1 MKKIVKIILLSGS
14 IAMMSPLIATE
25 NNKVAQDTKREFAD
39 SNVSQTSASV
49 EVITEPIS
57 KTEKKEKV
65 AETPV
70 EQKQDKGIHQI
81 IKEKISEGG
90 IEFMSIVLICL
101 IIGLIISVERVI
113 TLSLSSSNVKKL
125 INQVGDAM
133 NKGGI
138 DGARESCR
146 KTKGPIAGIFAQGLN
161 RVDEGLEAVEKS
173 IENYGSAE
181 MGKLE
186 KGLTWISLFI
196 ALAPMFGFMG
206 TVIGMIDAFDTIQ
219 TAEEIQIAQVAGG
232 IKTALLTTVAGL
244 IVAIILQVFYN
255 YIVSKIDSISGQMED
270 ATNDFIDLLVVT
282 KQFK

>member
-1 MKKIVKIILLSGS
+1 MKKLTKTV
-14 IAMMSPLIATE
+14 LIAGALFLI
-25 NNKVAQDTKREFAD
+25 NPASIFAGE
-39 SNVSQTSASV
+39 V
-49 EVITEPIS
+49 EAAVTQEP
-57 KTEKKEKV
+57 
-65 AETPV
+65 
-70 EQKQDKGIHQI
+70 GIHQV

-125 INQVGDAM
+125 LNDVGQSL
-133 NKGGI
+133 KSGGV
-138 DGARESCR
+138 AEAQELCKS
-146 KTKGPIAGIFAQGLN
+146 TKGPVAGIFAQGFN
-161 RVDEGLEAVEKS
+161 RVNLGMEAVEKS
-173 IENYGSAE
+173 IENYGGSE
-181 MGKLE
+181 IGKLE

-206 TVIGMIDAFDTIQ
+206 TVIGMIAAFDTIE

-255 YIVSKIDSISGQMED
+255 YIVSKIDAISAEMED
-270 ATNDFIDLLVVT
+270 ATNDFMDLLILT
-282 KQFK
+282 DQFKK

>member
-1 MKKIVKIILLSGS
+1 MKKLVKIILLSGS
-14 IAMMSPLIATE
+14 IAMMSPLTAAATTNE
-25 NNKVAQDTKREFAD
+25 VASETSTETVDSSTTTTDTIQEAA
-39 SNVSQTSASV
+39 VTAAPV
-49 EVITEPIS
+49 ET
-57 KTEKKEKV
+57 KTEE
-65 AETPV
+65 AAPI
-70 EQKQDKGIHQI
+70 EQKQEKGIHQI

-133 NKGGI
+133 QQGGLE
-138 DGARESCR
+138 AAKESCR

-173 IENYGSAE
+173 IENYGGAE

>member
-1 MKKIVKIILLSGS
+1 MKKLFKIILLSGS
-14 IAMMSPLIATE
+14 IAMMSPLMAAETKEVSKGTTTE
-25 NNKVAQDTKREFAD
+25 LAD
-39 SNVSQTSASV
+39 SNVSQVDTSIQ
-49 EVITEPIS
+49 VITEPATIKET
-57 KTEKKEKV
+57 KTEEPV
-65 AETPV
+65 V
-70 EQKQDKGIHQI
+70 EQKQEKGIHQI

-125 INQVGDAM
+125 INKVGDAM
-133 NKGGI
+133 KTGGI
-138 DGARESCR
+138 DAARESCR

-173 IENYGSAE
+173 IENYGGAE

-255 YIVSKIDSISGQMED
+255 YILSKIDSISGQMED

>member
-1 MKKIVKIILLSGS
+1 
-14 IAMMSPLIATE
+14 MMSPLMATE
-25 NNKVAQDTKREFAD
+25 NNAIAD
-39 SNVSQTSASV
+39 SNVT
-49 EVITEPIS
+49 
-57 KTEKKEKV
+57 KTENTTASAALVVEEQEQIVKTED
-65 AETPV
+65 API
-70 EQKQDKGIHQI
+70 EQKQDKGIHQM

-113 TLSLSSSNVKKL
+113 TLSLSSSNVRKL

-133 NKGGI
+133 KSGGI
-138 DGARESCR
+138 EAAKESCR

-255 YIVSKIDSISGQMED
+255 YIVSKIDSISMQMED

>member
-1 MKKIVKIILLSGS
+1 MKKLVKIILLSGS
-14 IAMMSPLIATE
+14 IAMMNPLMATE
-25 NNKVAQDTKREFAD
+25 SNAVTEKTEAVDATKKDTIAEAVVAPIK
-39 SNVSQTSASV
+39 
-49 EVITEPIS
+49 TES
-57 KTEKKEKV
+57 KTEE
-65 AETPV
+65 API
-70 EQKQDKGIHQI
+70 EQKQEKGLHQI

-133 NKGGI
+133 QKGGI
-138 DGARESCR
+138 DAAKESCR

-173 IENYGSAE
+173 IENYGGAE

>member
-1 MKKIVKIILLSGS
+1 
-14 IAMMSPLIATE
+14 MMSPLMATE
-25 NNKVAQDTKREFAD
+25 KNAVAD
-39 SNVSQTSASV
+39 SNST
-49 EVITEPIS
+49 
-57 KTEKKEKV
+57 KTEITTEQVV
-65 AETPV
+65 AEQVTTKETLTETKTEEAPI
-70 EQKQDKGIHQI
+70 EQKQEKGIHQI

-113 TLSLSSSNVKKL
+113 TLSLSSSNVRKL

-133 NKGGI
+133 NTGGLE
-138 DGARESCR
+138 AAKESCR

-219 TAEEIQIAQVAGG
+219 TAEEI
-232 IKTALLTTVAGL
+232 
-244 IVAIILQVFYN
+244 
-255 YIVSKIDSISGQMED
+255 
-270 ATNDFIDLLVVT
+270 
-282 KQFK
+282 

>member
-1 MKKIVKIILLSGS
+1 MKKLVKIILLSGS
-14 IAMMSPLIATE
+14 IAMMSPLMAAETKEVSKGTTTE
-25 NNKVAQDTKREFAD
+25 LAD
-39 SNVSQTSASV
+39 SNVSQVDTSIQ
-49 EVITEPIS
+49 VITEPATIKET
-57 KTEKKEKV
+57 KTEEPV
-65 AETPV
+65 V

-133 NKGGI
+133 KTGGI
-138 DGARESCR
+138 DAARESCR

-173 IENYGSAE
+173 IENYGGAE

-255 YIVSKIDSISGQMED
+255 YILSKIDSISGQMED

>member
-1 MKKIVKIILLSGS
+1 MKKLLKIILLSGS
-14 IAMMSPLIATE
+14 IAMMSPLMATE
-25 NNKVAQDTKREFAD
+25 NNAIAD
-39 SNVSQTSASV
+39 SNVT
-49 EVITEPIS
+49 
-57 KTEKKEKV
+57 KTENTTASAALVVEEQEQIVKTED
-65 AETPV
+65 API
-70 EQKQDKGIHQI
+70 EQKQDKGIHQM

-113 TLSLSSSNVKKL
+113 TLSLSSSNVRKL

-133 NKGGI
+133 KSGGI
-138 DGARESCR
+138 EAAKESCR

-255 YIVSKIDSISGQMED
+255 YIVSKIDSISMQMED